1 MSGGAPSHGA
11 VGMRPATEG
20 DFDFLYALHVAT
32 MKEYVD
38 QTWGW
43 NDAFQEMRFR
53 ETFDPE
59 DTRIITLDGR
69 DIGMIAT
76 QERDA
81 DLFLALIE
89 IEPEHQRQGI
99 GATLIKEIIAAGIR
113 MKKPV
118 FLHVLRANPA
128 RSLYERL
135 GFSVVAET
143 PTHLHMR
150 TTLPEHGTQNG

>member
-1 MSGGAPSHGA
+1 MSDGAASHRA
-11 VGMRPATEG
+11 VRMRPATQN

-32 MKEYVD
+32 MKDYVD

-69 DIGMIAT
+69 DIGMVAT
-76 QERDA
+76 QARDA
-81 DLFLALIE
+81 DVFLALIE
-89 IEPEHQRQGI
+89 IQPEHQRQGI
-99 GATLIKEIIAAGIR
+99 GAAIIQEIIATGIR

-150 TTLPEHGTQNG
+150 TTLPEDGTQDV